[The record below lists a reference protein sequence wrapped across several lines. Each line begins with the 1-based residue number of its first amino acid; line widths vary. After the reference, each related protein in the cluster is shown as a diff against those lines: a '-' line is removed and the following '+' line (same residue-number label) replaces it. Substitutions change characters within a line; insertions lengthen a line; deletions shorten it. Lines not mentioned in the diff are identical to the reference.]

1 MSGLGTLAQ
10 DIQRAID
17 GITKAIS
24 HVGGSHGGQGTGSG
38 AGAGIA
44 KAIGPAIQKAM
55 GAAGHGSGGGHGGGS
70 AHLLAKGSSGPAVV
84 MLQHVLNLKGASP
97 KLTEDGSFGPMTDA
111 AVRRFQASHKLA
123 VDGVVGPATW
133 RALNGD
139 GSVRKAVEKAKAGG
153 IPALQAGS
161 TSPGGHFLFPL
172 AHIPQPDWTGGSR
185 YFGAPRGGR
194 KHAGCDL
201 LAPPGTAIYA
211 ISDGV
216 LVHGPYEFTGPPRYP
231 VTHAVEIRHGDIL
244 VRYGEIAPGSYC
256 GGGTPSAGQ
265 KIAKVGALQMLHFEV
280 YANGTSSGSL
290 TNRSIMP
297 YQRRSDV
304 TNPAPY
310 LAQWRGHLP
319 GGH

>member
-1 MSGLGTLAQ
+1 MSVLATLSD

-17 GITKAIS
+17 SITKAIS
-24 HVGGSHGGQGTGSG
+24 HVAGPSGGHGSG
-38 AGAGIA
+38 SGMGMGIG
-44 KAIGPAIQKAM
+44 KAIGPAIQRAT
-55 GAAGHGSGGGHGGGS
+55 GGAGHGSGGGHGSAS
-70 AHLLAKGSSGPAVV
+70 AHLLARGSSGPAVV

-97 KLTEDGSFGPMTDA
+97 KLKEDGSFGPMTDA

-123 VDGVVGPATW
+123 VDGVVGPVTW

-139 GSVRKAVEKAKAGG
+139 GSVRKALEKAKAGG

-161 TSPGGHFLFPL
+161 TAPGGHFLFPL
-172 AHIPQPDWTGGSR
+172 AHLPQPDWTGGTR
-185 YFGAPRGGR
+185 FFGAPRGGR

-201 LAPPGTAIYA
+201 LAASGSAIYA

-216 LVHGPYEFTGPPRYP
+216 LIQGPYEFTGPPKYP

-256 GGGTPSAGQ
+256 GGRTPSAGQ
-265 KIAKVGALQMLHFEV
+265 KIAQVGALRMLHFEV
-280 YANGTSSGSL
+280 YANGASTGSL

-310 LAQWRGHLP
+310 LAQWRRNLP